1 VIKDRQGSWTPPRDM
16 GAIDGIP
23 CPGAHADVAM
33 RRFMAYALDANL
45 ADLRIEA
52 TPSELAELEPAT
64 RVLGDLELQAKYLP
78 RRPSLLPRLMTAI
91 NSDSNSMR
99 EMARIIGEDGT
110 LLGGL
115 LKLSN
120 SAFYGVRRHKPVE
133 SLEKAVALVGTDG
146 LRSLVATALLHPVM
160 TGTRGQ
166 YSSFAEATWEHGQH
180 AAACAELH
188 AARIEHVDAFS
199 ARLLV
204 LLLGLA
210 SNAVF
215 RIARE
220 HGLSDADGVG
230 PAAVVKLLD
239 DWVSPTA
246 LRIAENWQLPADLC
260 SALAAPKGPG
270 LARSVRFGR
279 LAGALLILV
288 NRGHMREL
296 SARAIVLADD
306 HRRADTDRLWSRLA
320 ITHLVRAESARRT
333 EVLHPVDLPA
343 LLAAGQAHANV
354 AESRVH
360 DVGAMPG
367 AIQPTRRDF
376 LR

>member
-1 VIKDRQGSWTPPRDM
+1 
-16 GAIDGIP
+16 
-23 CPGAHADVAM
+23 M
-33 RRFMAYALDANL
+33 RRFTAYALDARL
-45 ADLRIEA
+45 DDLRIEA
-52 TPSELAELEPAT
+52 TPSELAELAPAT

-91 NSDSNSMR
+91 NSDTNSMR
-99 EMARIIGEDGT
+99 VMAKIIGEDGT

-115 LKLSN
+115 LKLAN
-120 SAFYGVRRHKPVE
+120 SSFYRASGNKPIE
-133 SLEKAVALVGTDG
+133 SVEKAVALVGTDG

-160 TGTRGQ
+160 TGTQGPF
-166 YSSFAEATWEHGQH
+166 SSFAEATWEHSQC
-180 AAACAELH
+180 AAGCAELH
-188 AARIEHVDAFS
+188 AVRIERADAFS

-220 HGLSDADGVG
+220 HCLDESLYVQ
-230 PAAVVKLLD
+230 PAAMARLLD
-239 DWVSPTA
+239 DWVPPMA

-260 SALAAPKGPG
+260 NALAAPAAPG
-270 LARSVRFGR
+270 LARSLRFGR

-306 HRRADTDRLWSRLA
+306 HRRVEVDRLWSRLA
-320 ITHLVRAESARRT
+320 IM
-333 EVLHPVDLPA
+333 HPTA
-343 LLAAGQAHANV
+343 
-354 AESRVH
+354 
-360 DVGAMPG
+360 
-367 AIQPTRRDF
+367 TR
-376 LR
+376 

>member
-1 VIKDRQGSWTPPRDM
+1 MDS
-16 GAIDGIP
+16 DGIQFP
-23 CPGAHADVAM
+23 RVHADVAM
-33 RRFMAYALDANL
+33 LRFTAHALDASL
-45 ADLRIEA
+45 DDLRYAA
-52 TPSELAELEPAT
+52 TPCELAELEPAT

-99 EMARIIGEDGT
+99 DMARIIGEDGT

-115 LKLSN
+115 LRLAN
-120 SAFYGVRRHKPVE
+120 SAYYGVRRHKPIE

-160 TGTRGQ
+160 TGTRGAF
-166 YSSFAEATWEHGQH
+166 SSFAEATWEHSQYS
-180 AAACAELH
+180 AACAELH
-188 AARIEHVDAFS
+188 AVQLEGADAFS

-204 LLLGLA
+204 LLRGLA

-220 HGLSDADGVG
+220 HCRVNNVP
-230 PAAVVKLLD
+230 PAAIAKLLD
-239 DWVSPTA
+239 DWVPSMA
-246 LRIAENWQLPADLC
+246 LRIAENWQLPKDLC
-260 SALAAPKGPG
+260 AVLSAPAEQG
-270 LARSVRFGR
+270 LARSLRFGR

-306 HRRADTDRLWSRLA
+306 HRRAQVDRLWSRLA
-320 ITHLVRAESARRT
+320 IMHLAT
-333 EVLHPVDLPA
+333 
-343 LLAAGQAHANV
+343 
-354 AESRVH
+354 
-360 DVGAMPG
+360 
-367 AIQPTRRDF
+367 TR
-376 LR
+376 